1 MRKYLIGAGIL
12 LAFALGGIFLRIW
25 TDFIVYFFF
34 IAIAASGVG
43 EAERRRIKGDV
54 KRTIWILN
62 CSWIGVGILFLLQP
76 LFSVAVS
83 RPSSF
88 VITWSNWD
96 ILYNVRGLES
106 WGWWLFIFAP
116 SVLVAVGNPY
126 LMRLIESELPD
137 TKHAKALVVAV
148 LVVTLSIA
156 WVMSYQ
162 GYGDYLS

>member
-12 LAFALGGIFLRIW
+12 LTFAICGILLRFL
-25 TDFIVYFFF
+25 TDFVVYFFW
-34 IAIAASGVG
+34 IAIAACGVG

-76 LFSVAVS
+76 LFSTAVS
-83 RPSSF
+83 MPESF
-88 VITWSNWD
+88 LLTWSNWD

-137 TKHAKALVVAV
+137 TKYPKARFGFV
-148 LVVTLSIA
+148 LYGTLSIA
-156 WVMSYQ
+156 CVMSYQ
-162 GYGDYLS
+162 GYGDYFS